1 MSRRPVGAAPPS
13 AVSAAASDAP
23 AAAAPEPG
31 TAHLFLN
38 RELSWLAFNE
48 RVLAEACDPGAPLGE
63 RFKFQSIVASN
74 LDEFFMVRVAGLK
87 QLVASAVVETGAD
100 GMLPGEQLAA
110 VATRAHAMVAEL
122 YRNWQQQIA
131 PGLSDRAGIAIL
143 RPGQLGAEQRA
154 FLEGRFRKD
163 VWPVLTPL
171 AVDQGHPF
179 PVLRNRSLNL
189 AVLLHKERQRV
200 ARRHAIFAVVQVPSV
215 LPRLVELPAPAPY
228 RSAFVLL
235 EDLITLH
242 VGDLF
247 PGFRVVGCSPFRVT
261 RNFDLSIDED
271 EADDLLKTIQKEL
284 RRRERGQAVRLE
296 MASSAPPEVEA
307 FLRQSLRLETEDV
320 YAVDGPLHLADLAPL
335 YGHDEL
341 RELKDE
347 PFAPQQLPPL
357 ADGDLFTAIG
367 ERDVLLHHPYESFDH
382 VVDFISEAASDPQV
396 LAIKQTLYRTS
407 ADSPI
412 IRALIRAAENGKQV
426 TAVVELK
433 ARFDEGP
440 NIAWA
445 RVLEEAGVH
454 VVYGLVGLKTHCKMS
469 LVVRREAGVIKRYVH
484 MSTGNY
490 NPSTARLYGD
500 ISFFTAREAF
510 ADDAGA
516 LFNLLTG
523 YASPPSWKRFSVAP
537 VGLME
542 RVVELIERERGF
554 GAKGRIIAKMNSLVD
569 PAVIAALYRASQ
581 AGVRIDLLVRGI
593 CCLRPGVPGIS
604 ENIRVISVVDRFL
617 EHARIFHFEN
627 GGKREVY
634 LSSADWMPR
643 NFVRRVEV
651 MFPIEDEALRN
662 RLVDEILALSLADNV
677 KAWQLLP
684 DGSYQ
689 RLAPQPEQPEAMRS
703 QQRFVQLARERAHA
717 AESRVVP
724 PGVGYRARTVPKAR
738 APAPATV
745 WLATA
750 PGAPTGDD
758 RLAS

>member
-1 MSRRPVGAAPPS
+1 MSRRSPTTGTPGGTPV
-13 AVSAAASDAP
+13 AAS
-23 AAAAPEPG
+23 PE

-48 RVLAEACDPGAPLGE
+48 RVLAEARDKAVPLGE

-87 QLVASAVVETGAD
+87 QQVAGGVVESGAD

-110 VATRAHAMVAEL
+110 IATRAHSMISAL
-122 YRNWQQQIA
+122 YRNWQEEIA
-131 PGLSDRAGIAIL
+131 PGLRDRAGLVIL
-143 RPGQLGAEQRA
+143 RPSELAPEQRA

-163 VWPVLTPL
+163 IWPVLTPL

-189 AVLLHKERQRV
+189 AVLLHRERQRV
-200 ARRHAIFAVVQVPSV
+200 SRRHSIWAVVQVPSV
-215 LPRLVELPAPAPY
+215 LPRLVEVPAVAPA

-235 EDLITLH
+235 EDVIAMH

-247 PGFRVVGCSPFRVT
+247 PGFKVVACTPFRVT

-296 MASSAPPEVEA
+296 LAANAASELET
-307 FLRQSLRLETEDV
+307 FLRQALRLETDDV

-335 YGHDEL
+335 YGRDEL
-341 RELKDE
+341 WEHKDE
-347 PFAPQQLPPL
+347 PFVPQLLTPL
-357 ADGDLFTAIG
+357 GETQDIFRVIG

-382 VVDFISEAASDPQV
+382 VVDFISEAASDPAV

-500 ISFFTAREAF
+500 ISFFTSREAF

-537 VGLME
+537 VGLE
-542 RVVELIERERGF
+542 EKVVELIERERANGP
-554 GAKGRIIAKMNSLVD
+554 KGRIIAKMNALVE
-569 PAVIAALYRASQ
+569 PVVIQALYRASQ
-581 AGVRIDLLVRGI
+581 SGVRIDLLVRGI

-604 ENIRVISVVDRFL
+604 ENIRVTSVVDRFL
-617 EHARIFHFEN
+617 EHARIFYFDA
-627 GGKREVY
+627 GGKGEVY

-643 NFVRRVEV
+643 NFVRRVEI
-651 MFPIEDEALRN
+651 MFPIEEPALRD
-662 RLVDEILALSLADNV
+662 RLLHEILGTMLKDTD
-677 KAWQLLP
+677 KAWRLLP
-684 DGSYQ
+684 DGHYE
-689 RLAPQPEQPEAMRS
+689 RLNLAADPACRS
-703 QQRFVQLARERAHA
+703 QQHFIATARERALA
-717 AESRVVP
+717 AEATGAPVS
-724 PGVGYRARTVPKAR
+724 GYRARAVPAKAR
-738 APAPATV
+738 GPAPESI
-745 WLATA
+745 WHLPS
-750 PGAPTGDD
+750 PGDPDGD

>member
-1 MSRRPVGAAPPS
+1 VATDP
-13 AVSAAASDAP
+13 P
-23 AAAAPEPG
+23 AAATPAADAG

-38 RELSWLAFNE
+38 RELSWLSFND
-48 RVLAEACDPGAPLGE
+48 RVLAEACDPGVPLGE

-87 QLVASAVVETGAD
+87 QLVASGVVETGAD
-100 GMLPGEQLAA
+100 GLLPSEQLAA
-110 VATRAHAMVAEL
+110 IAIRSHAMVGEL
-122 YRNWQQQIA
+122 YRNWQQEIA
-131 PGLSDRAGIAIL
+131 PGLSERVGIAIL
-143 RPGQLGAEQRA
+143 RPEQLGAEQRS

-200 ARRHAIFAVVQVPSV
+200 TRRHAIFAVVQVPSV
-215 LPRLVELPAPAPY
+215 LPRLVELPAAAPY

-296 MASSAPPEVEA
+296 MAANAPPEVET
-307 FLRQSLRLETEDV
+307 FLRRALRLEAEDV

-335 YGHDEL
+335 YSRDEL

-347 PFAPQQLPPL
+347 PFAPQQLSPL
-357 ADGDLFTAIG
+357 ADAPDLFRAIG

-537 VGLME
+537 AGLME

-554 GAKGRIIAKMNSLVD
+554 AGKGRIIAKMNALVD
-569 PAVIAALYRASQ
+569 PDVIQALYRASQ

-593 CCLRPGVPGIS
+593 CCLRPGVPAVS

-651 MFPIEDEALRN
+651 MFPIEEEALRN
-662 RLVDEILALSLADNV
+662 RLVDEILALSLADNL
-677 KAWQLLP
+677 KARQLMA

-689 RLAPQPEQPEAMRS
+689 RLAPPPGQPEAAMRS

-717 AESRVVP
+717 AELQGVP
-724 PGVGYRARTVPKAR
+724 PGAGYRARTVPKAR
-738 APAPATV
+738 APAPDTV
-745 WLATA
+745 WLAST
-750 PGAPTGDD
+750 PGAPTGDG

>member
-1 MSRRPVGAAPPS
+1 MSRRPVGASAPPT
-13 AVSAAASDAP
+13 ASPSPD
-23 AAAAPEPG
+23 PG
-31 TAHLFLN
+31 TTHLFLN
-38 RELSWLAFNE
+38 RELSWLSFNE
-48 RVLAEACDPGAPLGE
+48 RVLAEACDAGVPLGE
-63 RFKFQSIVASN
+63 RFKFQNIVASN

-87 QLVASAVVETGAD
+87 QLVAGGVMEKGAD
-100 GMLPGEQLAA
+100 GMLPTEQLAA
-110 VATRAHAMVAEL
+110 ICSRAHVMVTEL
-122 YRNWQQQIA
+122 YRNWQHEIA
-131 PGLSDRAGIAIL
+131 PGLAERAGIAIL
-143 RPGQLGAEQRA
+143 RSGQLGAEQRS

-179 PVLRNRSLNL
+179 PMLRNRSLNL

-215 LPRLVELPAPAPY
+215 LPRLVEVPAPAPY
-228 RSAFVLL
+228 RAAFVLL
-235 EDLITLH
+235 EDLITMH

-261 RNFDLSIDED
+261 RNFDLAIDED

-284 RRRERGQAVRLE
+284 RRLERGQAVRLE
-296 MASSAPPEVEA
+296 MAANAPADVEG
-307 FLRQSLRLETEDV
+307 FLRQSLRLEADDV

-347 PFAPQQLPPL
+347 PFAPQLVPPL
-357 ADGDLFTAIG
+357 ADAPNLFRAIG

-382 VVDFISEAASDPQV
+382 VVDFISEAAGDPQV
-396 LAIKQTLYRTS
+396 LALKQTLYRTS

-454 VVYGLVGLKTHCKMS
+454 VVYGVVGLKTHCKMS
-469 LVVRREAGVIKRYVH
+469 LVVRREAGEIKRYVH

-537 VGLME
+537 VGLIE

-554 GAKGRIIAKMNSLVD
+554 GAKGRIIAKMNALVD
-569 PAVIAALYRASQ
+569 PEVIAALYAASQ
-581 AGVRIDLLVRGI
+581 AGVRVDLLVRGI

-604 ENIRVISVVDRFL
+604 ENIRVTSVIDRFL
-617 EHARIFHFEN
+617 EHARIVCFDN
-627 GGKREVY
+627 GGRREVY

-662 RLVDEILALSLADNV
+662 RLVDEILALSMADKV
-677 KAWQLLP
+677 KAHQLLR
-684 DGSYQ
+684 DGSYE
-689 RLAPQPEQPEAMRS
+689 RLRPPPDQPEAALRS

-717 AESRVVP
+717 AEAHATSAGAP
-724 PGVGYRARTVPKAR
+724 TTGYRAPTVPKAR
-738 APAPATV
+738 APAPEPV
-745 WLATA
+745 WLLGS
-750 PGAPTGDD
+750 PGAPTGGD